1 MEELLTSMG
10 IGEAAV
16 TTLSDEGVPTPVVH
30 TKLRAPARAWGRPT
44 T

>member
-1 MEELLTSMG
+1 MG

-30 TKLRAPARAWGRPT
+30 TGCARRRRGWGRPT